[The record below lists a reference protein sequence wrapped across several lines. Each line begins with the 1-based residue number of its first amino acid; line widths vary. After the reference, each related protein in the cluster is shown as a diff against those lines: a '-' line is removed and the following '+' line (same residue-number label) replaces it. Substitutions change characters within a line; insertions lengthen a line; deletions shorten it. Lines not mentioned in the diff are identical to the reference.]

1 MAVSG
6 AHEDRRATVA
16 LRELVSPGSLAVR
29 LWRRSGAT
37 PPLAKFSTPDDAG
50 LGDYAA
56 GLHGG
61 WCTAEQRGQVL
72 GAVDADVRQAYPAAA
87 SLAST
92 HRVLY
97 AEELR
102 EVDQLDNVRELSA
115 AAAVGD
121 LRPFFHR
128 ATYERHALT
137 RCTVQLQGERWPIE
151 LVEARGPRL
160 VVGRATST
168 EPMTMCFGDVMA
180 ASFLSG
186 RPVRILSAAGLET
199 AGTEDVLAIRLRGD
213 VVVPA
218 GQDPIAAL
226 VRLRPEKGIDD
237 RLRDCVRGIANAG
250 AWGVFARIDQHMEQG
265 GLEERYAAWSWP
277 AIAACVPAIVRM
289 WIAMVERAVTEAGG
303 AVICRDTDGLAV
315 VSTPDGGKVQLS
327 GGRVIRA
334 LPWSDVEGLLR
345 RFDVLDPF
353 GDGGAFWSIERGTE
367 DRPLHLHCLGPKRYT
382 KLLPDGTGG
391 FEVTGG
397 TEHSLGGGVVDP
409 PGWDGRGPDGLRRW
423 VRTVHEHALRCAT
436 GPDPGW
442 RAGWDEHAEQP
453 FPILRRFSAS
463 SPSALAEMPS
473 ALGLH
478 PFGSFIEAEPDKLFG
493 NPGAPVAL
501 DPGGDLASWAQLE
514 WFRRDGRPVRVGTA
528 HGPGVDVVLRTLDD
542 FAYAWTRPRD
552 DDDADD
558 VIEIDPRLV
567 RRVGRGG
574 ALIDAQLA
582 DPTARAE
589 DHQVT
594 YSEGAALTFVGEQ
607 AQRLGKRAFARLTGL
622 PATVAERAAVGL
634 PIAAGSV
641 EQALLV
647 LTGRRGTE
655 RRCSLDGCG
664 EPVPRPNARY
674 CSKAHADRAYRERRR
689 GRTALKARD
698 PFAAIPTCGSC
709 GALML
714 GAADTGTG
722 LCVDCAEGRS

>member
-1 MAVSG
+1 MSE
-6 AHEDRRATVA
+6 HESARRATVA
-16 LRELVSPGSLAVR
+16 LRDLVSPGSLAVR
-29 LWRRSGAT
+29 LWRRSGTT
-37 PPLAKFSTPDDAG
+37 PPLAKFASPDDAA
-50 LGDYAA
+50 LCEYAA

-61 WCTAEQRGQVL
+61 WCTAELRGQVL
-72 GAVDADVRQAYPAAA
+72 GCVDADVRQAYPAAA
-87 SLAST
+87 CLAGI

-97 AEELR
+97 AEELC
-102 EVDQLDNVRELSA
+102 EVDQLDDVQELSA

-121 LRPFFHR
+121 LRPFFEL

-137 RCTVQLQGERWPIE
+137 RCTVLLQGEHWPIE
-151 LVEARGPRL
+151 LVEPSGPRL
-160 VVGRATST
+160 VVRRATSR
-168 EPMTMCFGDVMA
+168 EPMSMCFTAVMV

-186 RPVRILSAAGLET
+186 RPVRILSATGLDPV
-199 AGTEDVLAIRLRGD
+199 GCEDVLAIRLRGD
-213 VVVPA
+213 VSVPV
-218 GQDPIAAL
+218 GEDPIAAL

-237 RLRDCVRGIANAG
+237 RLRDCIRGIANAG
-250 AWGVFARIDQHMEQG
+250 AWGVFARLDQHVEQST
-265 GLEERYAAWSWP
+265 LAERYARWSWP
-277 AIAACVPAIVRM
+277 AIAASIPAIVRM
-289 WIAMVERAVTEAGG
+289 WLAMVERSVSESGG

-315 VSTPDGGKVQLS
+315 VSTPHGGKAQLS
-327 GGRVIRA
+327 DGRVIRA
-334 LPWSDVEGLLR
+334 LSWSEVEDLLR

-353 GDGGAFWSIERGTE
+353 GDAGAFWSIERGTE
-367 DRPLHLHCLGPKRYT
+367 DRPLHLLSLGRKRYT
-382 KLLPDGTGG
+382 KLLSDATGG

-409 PGWDGRGPDGLRRW
+409 PGWGERGPDGLRRW
-423 VRTVHEHALRCAT
+423 VRTVHIYTLDCAT

-442 RAGWDEHAEQP
+442 HAAWDVGAQQP
-453 FPILRRFSAS
+453 FPVLRRFSAA
-463 SPSALAEMPS
+463 SPATLTEVPC

-501 DPGGDLASWAQLE
+501 DPGGDLASWAQLA
-514 WFRRDGRPVRVGTA
+514 WCRRDGRPVRVGTA

-689 GRTALKARD
+689 KRSAVAAPD
-698 PFAAIPTCGSC
+698 PYGTVPTCASC
-709 GALML
+709 GAYML

-722 LCVDCAEGRS
+722 LCADCAEGRT